1 MTQLF
6 NDLILCRALRKDL
19 YPDGRGL
26 LGSNGEEWWA
36 IRSKV
41 NQVKYL
47 NYFSFSHCC
56 YVFSRKVYD
65 SIEDTHK
72 FMQPNVID
80 L

>member
-1 MTQLF
+1 MTQRF

-41 NQVKYL
+41 NQVL
-47 NYFSFSHCC
+47 
-56 YVFSRKVYD
+56 
-65 SIEDTHK
+65 
-72 FMQPNVID
+72 
-80 L
+80 